1 MLGFTRV
8 LRYNLYMNKTALTK
22 EELNQIPQEVL
33 VTMYLELAGKIDSLS
48 QQIDK
53 LSEQN
58 ALLLQ
63 RAFGRK
69 TEKTSVISGQ
79 LMLSMEGELILNEAE
94 VDTAEKISEEP
105 TIEVVYKRKKP
116 VGKRDADLSLIPV
129 GEVVEHTIPEEEL
142 NAKYPN
148 GYKELPPDIYL
159 EVISVPKSL
168 HIKEHRVHKYADKK
182 DDCIVRAPKPER
194 LLNNSVLSPS
204 LLADIFEGK
213 FVNSVPFNR
222 LAEEYKRLD
231 YNIDKHLMSSWCI
244 QIYDKYLRQV
254 KDLFWKQMKT
264 SQVIHC
270 DETPFTCIDGR
281 DNSTNSYMWVYYS
294 NKIYGAPTIYIY
306 DYKQTRSKKNI
317 EEILKGYKG
326 ILMTDGYQVYR
337 SLANSYSDTL
347 QVAGCWAHVK
357 RKFAE
362 ILKSNKIKTGLSV
375 AEEANTRI
383 AAIYHIDNMCKG
395 KSSEEKYKNRQANI
409 KPLVDKFFE
418 WSKETV
424 AKMDSSKVR
433 DGLIYAINAEV
444 YLRLFLDN
452 PLIPLDNNAAERSIR
467 TFCVGKKNWQI
478 AGSPRGAEA
487 SAFYYSLAETAK
499 ANGLKPRAYMEYLLE
514 QILIHIDDAPSTY
527 MESIMPWSD
536 TIPDVCKKQIR

>member
-1 MLGFTRV
+1 MW
-8 LRYNLYMNKTALTK
+8 YNLYMNKSALTK
-22 EELNQIPQEVL
+22 EELSQIPQEVL

-48 QQIDK
+48 QQINK

-79 LMLSMEGELILNEAE
+79 LMLSVDGELILNEAE
-94 VDTAEKISEEP
+94 VNTSDTLPKEP
-105 TIEVVYKRKKP
+105 TIDVVYKRKKT
-116 VGKRDADLSLIPV
+116 VGKREADLSLIPV
-129 GEVVEHTIPEEEL
+129 EETVEHTISEEEL
-142 NAKYPN
+142 NAKFPN
-148 GYKELPPDIYL
+148 GYKELPPEIYS
-159 EVISVPKSL
+159 EVISVPKRL
-168 HIKEHRVHKYADKK
+168 YIKEHRVHKYADKK
-182 DDCIVRAPKPER
+182 EDCIVRAPKPER

-222 LAEEYKRLD
+222 LSEEYKRLD

-254 KDLFWKQMKT
+254 KDLFWKQVKA
-264 SQVIHC
+264 SKVIHC

-281 DNSTNSYMWVYYS
+281 ESGTKSYMWVYYS
-294 NKIYGAPTIYIY
+294 NEVYGVPTVYIY

-317 EEILKGYKG
+317 EEILKDYKG
-326 ILMTDGYQVYR
+326 TLMTDGYQVYR
-337 SLANSYSDTL
+337 SLANSYADTI
-347 QVAGCWAHVK
+347 QVAGCWAHLK

-375 AEEANTRI
+375 AEEANARI
-383 AAIYHIDNMCKG
+383 AAIYHVDNMCKG
-395 KSSEEKYKNRQANI
+395 KSSEDKYKNRQANV
-409 KPLVDKFFE
+409 KPLVENFFV
-418 WSKETV
+418 WAKET
-424 AKMDSSKVR
+424 AANMDSSKVR
-433 DGLIYAINAEV
+433 EGLMYGINAEV
-444 YLRLFLDN
+444 YLRLFLEN

-478 AGSPRGAEA
+478 SGSPRGAEA

-499 ANGLKPRAYMEYLLE
+499 ANKLKPREYLEYLLE
-514 QILIHIDDAPSTY
+514 QILIHVDDAPSTY
-527 MESIMPWSD
+527 MESIMPWSE
-536 TIPDVCKKQIR
+536 TLPDECKVTDKK

>member
-1 MLGFTRV
+1 MW
-8 LRYNLYMNKTALTK
+8 YNLYMNKSALTK
-22 EELNQIPQEVL
+22 EELRQIPQEVL

-48 QQIDK
+48 QQINN

-79 LMLSMEGELILNEAE
+79 LMLSVDGELILNEAE
-94 VDTAEKISEEP
+94 VNTAESLPEEP
-105 TIEVVYKRKKP
+105 TIDVVYKRKKT
-116 VGKRDADLSLIPV
+116 VGKRESDLSLIPV
-129 GEVVEHTIPEEEL
+129 EETVEHTISEEEL
-142 NAKYPN
+142 NAKFPN
-148 GYKELPPDIYL
+148 GYKELPPDIYS
-159 EVISVPKSL
+159 EVISVPKRL
-168 HIKEHRVHKYADKK
+168 YIKEHRVHKYADKK
-182 DDCIVRAPKPER
+182 EDCIVRAPKPER

-222 LAEEYKRLD
+222 LSEEYKRLD

-254 KDLFWKQMKT
+254 KDLFWKQVKA
-264 SQVIHC
+264 SKVIHC

-281 DNSTNSYMWVYYS
+281 ESGTKSYMWVYYS
-294 NKIYGAPTIYIY
+294 NKVYGVPTVYIY

-317 EEILKGYKG
+317 EEILKDYKG
-326 ILMTDGYQVYR
+326 TLMTDGYQVYR
-337 SLANSYSDTL
+337 SLANSYADTI

-375 AEEANTRI
+375 AEEANARI
-383 AAIYHIDNMCKG
+383 AAIYHVDNMCKG
-395 KSSEEKYKNRQANI
+395 KSSEDKYKNRQANV
-409 KPLVDKFFE
+409 KPLVENFFV
-418 WSKETV
+418 WAKET
-424 AKMDSSKVR
+424 AANMDSSKVR
-433 DGLIYAINAEV
+433 EGLVYAINAEV
-444 YLRLFLDN
+444 YLRLFLEN

-478 AGSPRGAEA
+478 SGSPRGAEA

-499 ANGLKPRAYMEYLLE
+499 ANKLKPREYLEYLLE
-514 QILIHIDDAPSTY
+514 QILIHVDDAPSTY
-527 MESIMPWSD
+527 MESIMPWSE
-536 TIPDVCKKQIR
+536 TLPDECKVTDKK

>member
-1 MLGFTRV
+1 MW
-8 LRYNLYMNKTALTK
+8 YNLYMNKSALTK
-22 EELNQIPQEVL
+22 EELSQIPQEVL

-48 QQIDK
+48 QQINK

-63 RAFGRK
+63 RTFGRK

-79 LMLSMEGELILNEAE
+79 LMLSVDGELILNEAE
-94 VDTAEKISEEP
+94 VNTAESLPEEP
-105 TIEVVYKRKKP
+105 TIDVVYKRKKT
-116 VGKRDADLSLIPV
+116 VGKREADLSLIPV
-129 GEVVEHTIPEEEL
+129 EETVEHTISEDEL
-142 NAKYPN
+142 NAKFPN
-148 GYKELPPDIYL
+148 GYKELPPEIYA
-159 EVISVPKSL
+159 EVISVPKRL
-168 HIKEHRVHKYADKK
+168 YVKEHRVHKYADKK
-182 DDCIVRAPKPER
+182 EDCIVRAPKPER

-222 LAEEYKRLD
+222 LSEEYKRLD

-254 KDLFWKQMKT
+254 KDLFWKQVKA
-264 SQVIHC
+264 SKVIHC

-281 DNSTNSYMWVYYS
+281 ESGTKSYMWVYYS
-294 NKIYGAPTIYIY
+294 NEVYGVPTVYIY

-317 EEILKGYKG
+317 EEILKDYKG
-326 ILMTDGYQVYR
+326 TLMTDGYQVYR
-337 SLANSYSDTL
+337 SLANSYADTI
-347 QVAGCWAHVK
+347 QVAGCWAHLK

-375 AEEANTRI
+375 AEEANARI
-383 AAIYHIDNMCKG
+383 TAIYHVDNMCKG
-395 KSSEEKYKNRQANI
+395 KSSEDKYKNRQANV
-409 KPLVDKFFE
+409 KPLVENFFV
-418 WSKETV
+418 WAKET
-424 AKMDSSKVR
+424 AANMDSSKVR
-433 DGLIYAINAEV
+433 EGLMYGINAEV
-444 YLRLFLDN
+444 YLRLFLEN

-478 AGSPRGAEA
+478 SGSPRGAEA

-499 ANGLKPRAYMEYLLE
+499 ANKLKPREYLEYLLE
-514 QILIHIDDAPSTY
+514 QILIHVDDAPSTY
-527 MESIMPWSD
+527 MESIMPWSE
-536 TIPDVCKKQIR
+536 TLPDECKVTDKK

>member
-1 MLGFTRV
+1 
-8 LRYNLYMNKTALTK
+8 MNKSALTK
-22 EELNQIPQEVL
+22 EELSQIPQEVL

-48 QQIDK
+48 QQINK

-63 RAFGRK
+63 RTFGRK

-79 LMLSMEGELILNEAE
+79 LMLSVDGELILNEAE
-94 VDTAEKISEEP
+94 VNTAESLPEEP
-105 TIEVVYKRKKP
+105 TIDVVYKRKKT
-116 VGKRDADLSLIPV
+116 VGKREADLSLIPV
-129 GEVVEHTIPEEEL
+129 EETVEHTISEDEL
-142 NAKYPN
+142 NAKFPN
-148 GYKELPPDIYL
+148 GYKELPPEIYA
-159 EVISVPKSL
+159 EVISVPKRL
-168 HIKEHRVHKYADKK
+168 YVKEHRVHKYADKK
-182 DDCIVRAPKPER
+182 EDCIVRAPKPER

-222 LAEEYKRLD
+222 LSEEYKRLD

-254 KDLFWKQMKT
+254 KDLFWKQVKA
-264 SQVIHC
+264 SKVIHC

-281 DNSTNSYMWVYYS
+281 ESGTKSYMWVYYS
-294 NKIYGAPTIYIY
+294 NEVYGVPTVYIY

-317 EEILKGYKG
+317 EEILKDYKG
-326 ILMTDGYQVYR
+326 TLMTDGYQVYR
-337 SLANSYSDTL
+337 SLANSYADTI
-347 QVAGCWAHVK
+347 QVAGCWAHLK

-375 AEEANTRI
+375 AEEANARI
-383 AAIYHIDNMCKG
+383 TAIYHVDNMCKG
-395 KSSEEKYKNRQANI
+395 KSSEDKYKNRQANV
-409 KPLVDKFFE
+409 KPLVENFFV
-418 WSKETV
+418 WAKET
-424 AKMDSSKVR
+424 AANMDSSKVR
-433 DGLIYAINAEV
+433 EGLMYGINAEV
-444 YLRLFLDN
+444 YLRLFLEN

-478 AGSPRGAEA
+478 SGSPRGAEA

-499 ANGLKPRAYMEYLLE
+499 ANKLKPREYLEYLLE
-514 QILIHIDDAPSTY
+514 QILIHVDDAPSTY
-527 MESIMPWSD
+527 MESIMPWSE
-536 TIPDVCKKQIR
+536 TLPDECKVTDKK

>member
-1 MLGFTRV
+1 MW
-8 LRYNLYMNKTALTK
+8 YNLYMNKSALTK
-22 EELNQIPQEVL
+22 EELSQIPQEVL

-48 QQIDK
+48 QQINK

-79 LMLSMEGELILNEAE
+79 LMLSVDGELILNEAE
-94 VDTAEKISEEP
+94 VNTTEVLPEEP

-116 VGKRDADLSLIPV
+116 VGKREADLSLIPV
-129 GEVVEHTIPEEEL
+129 EETVEHTISEDEL
-142 NAKYPN
+142 NKRFPN
-148 GYKELPPDIYL
+148 GYKELPPEIYA
-159 EVISVPKSL
+159 EVISVPKRL
-168 HIKEHRVHKYADKK
+168 YVKEHRVHKYADKK
-182 DDCIVRAPKPER
+182 EDCIVRAPKPER

-222 LAEEYKRLD
+222 LSEEYKRLD

-254 KDLFWKQMKT
+254 KDLFWKQVKA
-264 SQVIHC
+264 SKVIHC

-281 DNSTNSYMWVYYS
+281 ESGTKSYMWVYYS
-294 NKIYGAPTIYIY
+294 NEVYGVPTVYIY

-317 EEILKGYKG
+317 EEILKDYKG
-326 ILMTDGYQVYR
+326 TLMTDGYQVYR
-337 SLANSYSDTL
+337 SLANSYTDTI

-375 AEEANTRI
+375 AEEANARI
-383 AAIYHIDNMCKG
+383 AAIYHVDNMCKG
-395 KSSEEKYKNRQANI
+395 KSSEDKYKNRQANV
-409 KPLVDKFFE
+409 KPLVENFFV
-418 WSKETV
+418 WAKET
-424 AKMDSSKVR
+424 AANMDSSKVR
-433 DGLIYAINAEV
+433 EGLAYAINAEV
-444 YLRLFLDN
+444 YLRLFLEN

-478 AGSPRGAEA
+478 SGSPRGAEA

-499 ANGLKPRAYMEYLLE
+499 ANKLKPREYLEYLLE
-514 QILIHIDDAPSTY
+514 QILIHVDDAPSTY
-527 MESIMPWSD
+527 MESIMPWSE
-536 TIPDVCKKQIR
+536 TLPDECKVIDKK